1 MKKLSMLLFAFA
13 ALAITACSDKK
24 DDTHANQNA
33 TALATPVLSID
44 EASVSDTGFTVT
56 WEAIENAGSYTY
68 VVDNGSEES
77 TANTRAVI
85 TGLSSGSH
93 TVKVKAVPSDTQT
106 YKESAWA
113 TISQTIGGQG
123 GGITPGEAPASLQGD
138 NYYVILLDDT
148 SLNDISGK
156 IVADLRGPIY
166 WWNQAAF
173 ATGSSAGPNWRGEI
187 VGWQSISILAGSGW
201 FGLGFHA
208 NSIANDPDIANNL
221 YELVNLNSSYENY
234 YLHMCFK
241 AQNNGMYNVKLYDT
255 QLEPGVDV
263 GDGSSAYGFARDG
276 EWHEVEI
283 PLSEYFNQGL
293 NYTKEKID
301 ANLATNNNTGEY
313 TVFAVTQSGNGSYP
327 NSLDID
333 AVFIYEKTE

>member
-13 ALAITACSDKK
+13 ALAITSCSDKN
-24 DDTHANQNA
+24 DDNSQNSGA

-123 GGITPGEAPASLQGD
+123 GGTGIPTSPRAS
-138 NYYVILLDDT
+138 
-148 SLNDISGK
+148 
-156 IVADLRGPIY
+156 R
-166 WWNQAAF
+166 AA
-173 ATGSSAGPNWRGEI
+173 TTTW
-187 VGWQSISILAGSGW
+187 
-201 FGLGFHA
+201 
-208 NSIANDPDIANNL
+208 
-221 YELVNLNSSYENY
+221 
-234 YLHMCFK
+234 
-241 AQNNGMYNVKLYDT
+241 
-255 QLEPGVDV
+255 
-263 GDGSSAYGFARDG
+263 
-276 EWHEVEI
+276 
-283 PLSEYFNQGL
+283 
-293 NYTKEKID
+293 
-301 ANLATNNNTGEY
+301 
-313 TVFAVTQSGNGSYP
+313 
-327 NSLDID
+327 
-333 AVFIYEKTE
+333 

>member
-13 ALAITACSDKK
+13 ALAITSCSDKN
-24 DDTHANQNA
+24 DDNSQNSGA

-123 GGITPGEAPASLQGD
+123 GGTGTDFTACLEGSD
-138 NYYVILLDDT
+138 YYLVVMDETTAVKL
-148 SLNDISGK
+148 SGN
-156 IVADLRGPIY
+156 IVADYRTDDTTKFLYVWENTYIGGT
-166 WWNQAAF
+166 
-173 ATGSSAGPNWRGEI
+173 ATGPNF
-187 VGWQSISILAGSGW
+187 
-201 FGLGFHA
+201 FGNLDGYVTMSVVA
-208 NSIANDPDIANNL
+208 NSTWSGAGFFSTIVEDVNKLRDISNAPEDYTLHIGLKSQDTSVLTVTMYSYDGGAEPTATIGDAANPDGCDF
-221 YELVNLNSSYENY
+221 SY
-234 YLHMCFK
+234 
-241 AQNNGMYNVKLYDT
+241 
-255 QLEPGVDV
+255 P
-263 GDGSSAYGFARDG
+263 RDG
-276 EWHEVEI
+276 EWHEIEI
-283 PLSEYFNQGL
+283 PMTHFSNKGWAITRDQTAGQNVLAVSNGTYGTL
-293 NYTKEKID
+293 NID
-301 ANLATNNNTGEY
+301 ACFFYKKAN
-313 TVFAVTQSGNGSYP
+313 
-327 NSLDID
+327 
-333 AVFIYEKTE
+333 

>member
-13 ALAITACSDKK
+13 ALAITSCSDKN
-24 DDTHANQNA
+24 DDNSQNSGA

-68 VVDNGSEES
+68 VVDNGSEEN
-77 TANTRAVI
+77 TANTQVVL

-93 TVKVKAVPSDTQT
+93 TVKVKAVPSDTQN
-106 YKESAWA
+106 YKDSAWA
-113 TISQTIGGQG
+113 TINQTLG
-123 GGITPGEAPASLQGD
+123 GGGSTSGETPESLQGD

-148 SLNDISGK
+148 SLNDIAGK
-156 IVADLRGPIY
+156 VVADLRGPIY
-166 WWNQAAF
+166 WWNEGAF
-173 ATGSSAGPNWRGEI
+173 TEGTSTGPNWRGEL
-187 VGWQSISILAGSGW
+187 VSWQSVGIVAGSGW

-208 NSIANDPDIANNL
+208 NSLSNDPDVANKL
-221 YELVNLNSSYENY
+221 YELINLNSNYENY

-241 AQNNGMYNVKLYDT
+241 AQNNGMYNVKLYDA

-263 GDGSSAYGFARDG
+263 GGATSTYGFARDG
-276 EWHEVEI
+276 EWYEVEI
-283 PLSEYFNQGL
+283 PLSEYFKQGL

-301 ANLATNNNTGEY
+301 NNLAANGNTGEY
-313 TVFAVTQSGNGSYP
+313 TVFAVTQSGNGTYP
-327 NSLDID
+327 TSLDVD
-333 AVFIYEKTE
+333 AVFIYEKTK